1 MVYYNTNHG
10 TRIERISEAQRNRKD
25 RSKPVMCIETGIV
38 YPSINEAS
46 RKTGANR
53 QTIADV
59 CNKKLKTAGG
69 YHWKFV

>member
-1 MVYYNTNHG
+1 
-10 TRIERISEAQRNRKD
+10 
-25 RSKPVMCIETGIV
+25 MCIETEIV

-59 CNKKLKTAGG
+59 CNGKLKTAKG